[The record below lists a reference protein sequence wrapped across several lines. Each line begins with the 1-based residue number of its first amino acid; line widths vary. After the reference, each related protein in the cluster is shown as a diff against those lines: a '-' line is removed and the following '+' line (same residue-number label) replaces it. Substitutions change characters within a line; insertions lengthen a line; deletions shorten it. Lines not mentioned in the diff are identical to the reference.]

1 MMDSYIHKEVILQWI
16 NEASQD
22 ETGRARKSILKDN
35 LKDEMFIKTT
45 DFTDEKRCIL
55 LKTSEL
61 DERSQFW
68 QYWQKTHPAAI
79 VIGQNVTKINVPYL
93 YEQTL
98 KDFQLR
104 KDFRKNSQIGSVD
117 EFHNTQTKYIKC
129 LQKRKDDLIGKISKS
144 SFAEIPFVENSTHN
158 QTKQIDLVHLQ
169 EYKNKHYFNWD
180 RIDAT
185 SLTNK
190 KWKNDKQFHKI
201 SMKSLEN
208 ECFIVPED
216 EMEKIHVLGI
226 IWLPTNASYECF
238 IVPEDEME
246 KIHVPGIIWLPDVV
260 NGELNGELVTFRQEI
275 LVTDAYILSRI
286 DNEKFKEW
294 VSQIPNNPDEI
305 ESILKTFCKKLS
317 KRKSDFLNACIKN
330 GIVSEMEEDP
340 IQTDSP
346 MEQ

>member
-1 MMDSYIHKEVILQWI
+1 MMHSYINKEGISQWI
-16 NEASQD
+16 NEATQTEAGHANVRD
-22 ETGRARKSILKDN
+22 ILKDN

-45 DFTDEKRCIL
+45 DFTDEKRCIYVEN
-55 LKTSEL
+55 SEL

-79 VIGQNVTKINVPYL
+79 KIRQNEIKINVPYL

-104 KDFRKNSQIGSVD
+104 KDFRNNSQIGSVD

-129 LQKRKDDLIGKISKS
+129 LQKRKDDLIGKTSKS
-144 SFAEIPFVENSTHN
+144 SFAEILSIENSINN

-169 EYKNKHYFNWD
+169 EYKNKHNFNWVC
-180 RIDAT
+180 IET
-185 SLTNK
+185 TLMNE

-201 SMKSLEN
+201 SMKSLKN

-216 EMEKIHVLGI
+216 RLERIPLG
-226 IWLPTNASYECF
+226 LALVHNLGNNEF
-238 IVPEDEME
+238 
-246 KIHVPGIIWLPDVV
+246 
-260 NGELNGELVTFRQEI
+260 VTFNQELEI
-275 LVTDAYILSRI
+275 LVTDAYIQSRI

-317 KRKSDFLNACIKN
+317 KRKSDFLDACIKHA
-330 GIVSEMEEDP
+330 IVSEMEEDNS

-346 MEQ
+346 TPMDH